1 MGNRHNGPFEVV
13 QEAFQ
18 PGDGFGIQVVR
29 RFVEQQHVWLFQ
41 QQTAQR
47 DAAAF
52 TTGQFFNFRV
62 PVWQAQGIGRTLQL
76 DVQVVTVV
84 RLDNFFE
91 FTLLRR
97 QFVEVSIRFSVL
109 RVHLIQ
115 TFQRVNDF
123 GNGFFDG
130 FANGVFRV

>member
-1 MGNRHNGPFEVV
+1 M
-13 QEAFQ
+13 
-18 PGDGFGIQVVR
+18 
-29 RFVEQQHVWLFQ
+29 
-41 QQTAQR
+41 
-47 DAAAF
+47 
-52 TTGQFFNFRV
+52 
-62 PVWQAQGIGRTLQL
+62 
-76 DVQVVTVV
+76 TVV